1 MFGYENLMFVLIL
14 ESIMFGMCARSN
26 VGDAKYSHLRAFQ
39 FLNVLLCS
47 NEMQYT
53 FFTSNIDSRLINDS
67 VDSSMILSASLFI
80 LLNVFK
86 YGH

>member
-1 MFGYENLMFVLIL
+1 MFVLIL
-14 ESIMFGMCARSN
+14 ESIKFGMCARSN
-26 VGDAKYSHLRAFQ
+26 VGDANYSQLPTFQ

-47 NEMQYT
+47 DDMQYT

-67 VDSSMILSASLFI
+67 VDSSMILSTSLFV

-86 YGH
+86 YDY